1 MNQVANQIK
10 YVLIKA
16 VKNARKNAI
25 EVYSM
30 HNEGKSVI
38 AKRFRATLT
47 KSNLWIHDFSFKKC
61 VY

>member
-25 EVYSM
+25 EVHST

-47 KSNLWIHDFSFKKC
+47 KSNL
-61 VY
+61 